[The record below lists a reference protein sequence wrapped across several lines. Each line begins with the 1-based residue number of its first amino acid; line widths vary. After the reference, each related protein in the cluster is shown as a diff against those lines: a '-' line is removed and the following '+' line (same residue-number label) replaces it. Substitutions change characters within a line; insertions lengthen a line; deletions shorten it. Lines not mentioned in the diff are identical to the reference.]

1 MAKNDAVSD
10 DEEIR
15 DEATVAPDAEDATA
29 SPDVEDGHVD
39 AGGDGEHTLTRGAGD
54 GEHGDGSHGDG
65 FSEDH
70 ADGGASQAT
79 HEPSEAMDLVSKA
92 KGSIDGLFS
101 HLRRGWEEY
110 TEDVRQPE
118 PAVGS
123 EPAAV
128 EHAAL
133 ATVVRPAATADEGAK
148 QAAAPTNAAAA
159 SPAVQLP
166 HPANV
171 ARGAASVVKSFVD
184 GVLGR
189 PQPPAA
195 VMTGGSKRSS
205 LKTALKIVT
214 GIFAVLG
221 VLAVF
226 RASMDAFRPRR

>member
-1 MAKNDAVSD
+1 MAKNDAGSI

-15 DEATVAPDAEDATA
+15 DEATVPPDAED
-29 SPDVEDGHVD
+29 GHAD
-39 AGGDGEHTLTRGAGD
+39 AGGDGESTLTRGAD
-54 GEHGDGSHGDG
+54 AEQHDDGSHGDG
-65 FSEDH
+65 SGEDH
-70 ADGGASQAT
+70 ADGGVSPAT
-79 HEPSEAMDLVSKA
+79 LEPAERVDLVSKA

-118 PAVGS
+118 PAVGG
-123 EPAAV
+123 EPAAG

-133 ATVVRPAATADEGAK
+133 ATVAKPAAIADEGSK
-148 QAAAPTNAAAA
+148 QAAAPTDVTAA

-166 HPANV
+166 NPANV

-189 PQPPAA
+189 PQPPATTE
-195 VMTGGSKRSS
+195 TGGSKRSS

-226 RASMDAFRPRR
+226 RASMDAFKPRR

>member
-1 MAKNDAVSD
+1 MAKNDAGSN

-15 DEATVAPDAEDATA
+15 DEATVAPDA
-29 SPDVEDGHVD
+29 VDGHA
-39 AGGDGEHTLTRGAGD
+39 AGGDGESTLTREAGD
-54 GEHGDGSHGDG
+54 DGQHGYGSSENSGKDHTDGTVSPVPP
-65 FSEDH
+65 
-70 ADGGASQAT
+70 
-79 HEPSEAMDLVSKA
+79 EPAEAIDLVSKA

-118 PAVGS
+118 PAVRS
-123 EPAAV
+123 EPAAG
-128 EHAAL
+128 EHAAP
-133 ATVVRPAATADEGAK
+133 ATVAKPAITAGGGAK
-148 QAAAPTNAAAA
+148 QAAAPANAAAA
-159 SPAVQLP
+159 APAVQLP
-166 HPANV
+166 RPSNV

-189 PQPPAA
+189 PQPPVSGVA
-195 VMTGGSKRSS
+195 GGGKRGS

>member
-1 MAKNDAVSD
+1 MAKNDAGSN

-15 DEATVAPDAEDATA
+15 DEATVAPDEENGHADA
-29 SPDVEDGHVD
+29 DEDG
-39 AGGDGEHTLTRGAGD
+39 ESTLTREASDD
-54 GEHGDGSHGDG
+54 GQHDDGPTEG
-65 FSEDH
+65 H
-70 ADGGASQAT
+70 ADGGPAST
-79 HEPSEAMDLVSKA
+79 VSREPAEAIDLVSKA

-101 HLRRGWEEY
+101 HLRRGWEKY

-118 PAVGS
+118 PAVS
-123 EPAAV
+123 SDPAAD

-133 ATVVRPAATADEGAK
+133 ATVAKPAVTADGEAK
-148 QAAAPTNAAAA
+148 QAVAPANAAAA
-159 SPAVQLP
+159 APAVQLP

-189 PQPPAA
+189 PQPPVAGVA
-195 VMTGGSKRSS
+195 GGGKRSS

-214 GIFAVLG
+214 GIFAALG

>member
-1 MAKNDAVSD
+1 MAKNDAGSI

-15 DEATVAPDAEDATA
+15 DEATA
-29 SPDVEDGHVD
+29 SPADVEDGHAD
-39 AGGDGEHTLTRGAGD
+39 AGVDGEPTLTQGD
-54 GEHGDGSHGDG
+54 DADQRDDGS
-65 FSEDH
+65 SEDH
-70 ADGGASQAT
+70 ADGGASPVP
-79 HEPSEAMDLVSKA
+79 HEPAEAMDLVSKA

-123 EPAAV
+123 EQSAGG
-128 EHAAL
+128 HAAP
-133 ATVVRPAATADEGAK
+133 ATVAKPASAVDDGAG
-148 QAAAPTNAAAA
+148 QAAAPTDAAAA

-166 HPANV
+166 NPANV

-195 VMTGGSKRSS
+195 VVAGGSKRSS

>member
-1 MAKNDAVSD
+1 MAKNDAGSN

-15 DEATVAPDAEDATA
+15 DEATVAPDA
-29 SPDVEDGHVD
+29 VDGHAA
-39 AGGDGEHTLTRGAGD
+39 AGGDGESTLTRETVD
-54 GEHGDGSHGDG
+54 GQHGDGPSVDHTEGDV
-65 FSEDH
+65 SPVP
-70 ADGGASQAT
+70 
-79 HEPSEAMDLVSKA
+79 HEPAEAIDLVSKA

-118 PAVGS
+118 PAVRS
-123 EPAAV
+123 EPAAG
-128 EHAAL
+128 EHAAP
-133 ATVVRPAATADEGAK
+133 ATVAKPTITAGGGAK
-148 QAAAPTNAAAA
+148 QAAAPANAAAA
-159 SPAVQLP
+159 APAVQLP
-166 HPANV
+166 HPSNV

-189 PQPPAA
+189 PQPPVSGVA
-195 VMTGGSKRSS
+195 GGGKRGS

>member
-1 MAKNDAVSD
+1 MAKNDAVSE

-15 DEATVAPDAEDATA
+15 DEAMVAPDAEG
-29 SPDVEDGHVD
+29 GHAD
-39 AGGDGEHTLTRGAGD
+39 AGVDGEHTLTRGTGD
-54 GEHGDGSHGDG
+54 GEHGDGSGEDHV
-65 FSEDH
+65 SEDH
-70 ADGGASQAT
+70 DDGGVSPAT
-79 HEPSEAMDLVSKA
+79 HEPDERVNLVSKA

-118 PAVGS
+118 PAVSS
-123 EPAAV
+123 EPADH

-133 ATVVRPAATADEGAK
+133 ATVAKPATTADEGTKKAV
-148 QAAAPTNAAAA
+148 APSDAAAA

-166 HPANV
+166 HPASV

-195 VMTGGSKRSS
+195 SVAGEGKRSS

-226 RASMDAFRPRR
+226 RASMDAFKPRR

>member
-1 MAKNDAVSD
+1 MAKNDAGSN

-15 DEATVAPDAEDATA
+15 DEATVAPDEENGHAD
-29 SPDVEDGHVD
+29 EDG
-39 AGGDGEHTLTRGAGD
+39 ESTLTREASDD
-54 GEHGDGSHGDG
+54 GQHDDGPTEG
-65 FSEDH
+65 H
-70 ADGGASQAT
+70 ADGGPAST
-79 HEPSEAMDLVSKA
+79 VSREPAEAIDLVSKA

-118 PAVGS
+118 PAVS
-123 EPAAV
+123 SDPAAD

-133 ATVVRPAATADEGAK
+133 ATVAKPAVTVDGEAK
-148 QAAAPTNAAAA
+148 QAVAPANVAAAA
-159 SPAVQLP
+159 PAVQLP

-189 PQPPAA
+189 PQPLVAGVA
-195 VMTGGSKRSS
+195 GGGKRSS

-214 GIFAVLG
+214 GIFAALG
-221 VLAVF
+221 ALAVF

>member
-1 MAKNDAVSD
+1 MAKNDAGSN

-15 DEATVAPDAEDATA
+15 DKATVPPDAEDSHADA
-29 SPDVEDGHVD
+29 GEDG
-39 AGGDGEHTLTRGAGD
+39 ESTLTREASDD
-54 GEHGDGSHGDG
+54 GQQHGDGS
-65 FSEDH
+65 SENH
-70 ADGGASQAT
+70 ADGGPAGPVS
-79 HEPSEAMDLVSKA
+79 PEADGAIDLVSKA

-118 PAVGS
+118 PPVRS
-123 EPAAV
+123 EPAAG
-128 EHAAL
+128 EHAAT
-133 ATVVRPAATADEGAK
+133 ATVAKPAVTVDGEVRQAVPANV
-148 QAAAPTNAAAA
+148 AAAPT
-159 SPAVQLP
+159 AVQLP
-166 HPANV
+166 HPSNV

-189 PQPPAA
+189 PQPPVSGVA
-195 VMTGGSKRSS
+195 GGGKRSS

>member
-1 MAKNDAVSD
+1 MAKNDAGSI

-15 DEATVAPDAEDATA
+15 DEATA
-29 SPDVEDGHVD
+29 SHVGEDGHAD
-39 AGGDGEHTLTRGAGD
+39 AGGDDESTLTRGSGAGQRD
-54 GEHGDGSHGDG
+54 DGS
-65 FSEDH
+65 SEDH
-70 ADGGASQAT
+70 AAGGVSPVT
-79 HEPSEAMDLVSKA
+79 HEPAEAMDLVSKA

-118 PAVGS
+118 PAVNS
-123 EPAAV
+123 EQAPG

-133 ATVVRPAATADEGAK
+133 ATVVKSAAGADEGAK
-148 QAAAPTNAAAA
+148 QAAAPADVAAA
-159 SPAVQLP
+159 SPTVQLP
-166 HPANV
+166 NPANM

-195 VMTGGSKRSS
+195 VEAGGSKRSS